1 MPGARNA
8 VTDAV
13 VEYTT
18 DLRGIDWTQMKATLA
33 ADDFDNGRTPE
44 QLRASF
50 EHSYRTVIAYVEG
63 RAIGTAR
70 VLSDGVCNA
79 YVVDVW
85 TLTAYRRRGI
95 ARRMLEILLEPLRGQ
110 HVALFTDEA
119 PEFYRSVG
127 FSERG
132 ITYEKVIGRWL
143 DPES

>member
-1 MPGARNA
+1 VAGSEI
-8 VTDAV
+8 TF
-13 VEYTT
+13 TT
-18 DLRGIDWTQMKATLA
+18 DLRRVDWAEMKATLA
-33 ADDFDNGRTPE
+33 GDDFDNGRTPE

-50 EHSYRTVIAYVEG
+50 EHSYRSVIAYADG
-63 RAIGTAR
+63 RLIGTAR

-79 YVVDVW
+79 YVVDIW

-95 ARRMLEILLEPLRGQ
+95 ARRMLGILLEPLRGQ

-132 ITYEKVIGRWL
+132 ITYEKVVGRWL